1 MILKKKELSILFLL
15 LLLPSVSFAAILFE
29 EHFEDANFSSRGW
42 YDGTG
47 GAITTLQYKT
57 GTHAYE
63 CHFLSGGTNC
73 AGGDLKRMKFT
84 GTDSI
89 YISYWLKLSSN
100 WVGSKLPYHP
110 HMIFLMTNLN
120 GDYDGFYGTYTTA
133 YNELSGAH
141 PRMGLQDAS
150 NIDNTKIG
158 VNLCN
163 TTETRAVNGCNGIC
177 DDPSRWDLQDCY
189 DGGGGVYLNGRM
201 TTPALSLTTN
211 AWHFIEVYY
220 KMNSI
225 SGGKGQNDG
234 IMQMW
239 VDGTKL
245 VDFNNI
251 IYRTNQHSTMQFNQF
266 ALSPYIGDGSP
277 VDQYLWI
284 DDLVVATSRSIQ
296 GIIAPSSPSNLRAK

>member
-1 MILKKKELSILFLL
+1 MILKRNELLMLFFL

-29 EHFEDANFSSRGW
+29 EHFEDTNFSSRGW

-73 AGGDLKRMKFT
+73 AGGDPRRMKFT
-84 GTDSI
+84 ATDSI

-133 YNELSGAH
+133 YNELSGVR

-163 TTETRAVNGCNGIC
+163 TTEIRAVNGCNGIC

-189 DGGGGVYLNGRM
+189 DGGEGVYLNGRM

-211 AWHFIEVYY
+211 VWHFIEVYY

-251 IYRTNQHSTMQFNQF
+251 IYRTNQHPTMQFNQF

-277 VDQYLWI
+277 IDQYLWI

-296 GIIAPSSPSNLRAK
+296 GIIAPSAPSNLKAK